1 MEPTA
6 ILQPVIALGLWTG
19 VMMIWMYATRIPA
32 ATKAGIN
39 PHEEWAHVHITY
51 LQMLPSEVRASR
63 IIIIICLNN
72 RPCFMQSQFR
82 LPCWVMVTKRLLPA
96 PGRL

>member
-32 ATKAGIN
+32 IGNADIPDDQMGHPYAN
-39 PHEEWAHVHITY
+39 Y
-51 LQMLPSEVRASR
+51 LQRCGASQ
-63 IIIIICLNN
+63 IIIIICSNN

-82 LPCWVMVTKRLLPA
+82 LPCWVMVTKQLLPA